1 MYSNGLILSN
11 NNMAAKDDGKCHVA
25 IQTKFTLYDHYKDG
39 TCYLTAS
46 STNFRFT
53 ETYATCWGE
62 DE

>member
-1 MYSNGLILSN
+1 
-11 NNMAAKDDGKCHVA
+11 MAAKDDGKCHVA